1 MKDTSLKISVII
13 PVYNV
18 EKYLRICLES
28 ILNQNFKGYEIILI
42 NDGSTDNSL
51 NICREYEKKYSNIIV
66 INEENSGPSAAR
78 NKGLEYAK
86 GKYISFIDSDD
97 ELLPNYFKI

>member
-1 MKDTSLKISVII
+1 MKDASLKISVII

-51 NICREYEKKYSNIIV
+51 NICREYEKKYSNIIF
-66 INEENSGPSAAR
+66 INEENSGNTNLCGIIPCKLSSYLNA
-78 NKGLEYAK
+78 
-86 GKYISFIDSDD
+86 
-97 ELLPNYFKI
+97 